1 MMDKVNGCIFII
13 EDDDLLEKYNTIWD
27 KVSID
32 IKKNLVASLS

>member
-1 MMDKVNGCIFII
+1 MDKVNGCIFII

-32 IKKNLVASLS
+32 AKKNLVASLS

>member
-1 MMDKVNGCIFII
+1 MDKVNGCIFII

>member
-1 MMDKVNGCIFII
+1 MDKVNGCIFII

-32 IKKNLVASLS
+32 MKKNLVASLS